1 MGAIVKTTTIDK
13 HFNEFIV
20 VRWESN
26 TDRDFPGS
34 DSMAVTHCMGQ
45 T

>member
-1 MGAIVKTTTIDK
+1 MGAIVKSTTINQ
-13 HFNEFIV
+13 HLNELVV
-20 VRWESN
+20 VRRESN